1 MDSRRHSPGRRN
13 YSFVFSIGWRR
24 SRQQGSWPSW
34 EKIETQQGTWT
45 EPRLSNSCLFPLSGT
60 VRYRCTVTV
69 ECGAPR
75 ILKTAQSPK
84 YVTAKVAAR
93 ATNVRCNNR
102 LITSHSNSRPNIA
115 RDDIASGWQLEKHA
129 KQRPADLAGLAI
141 HTTKFSRPDRGRPYR
156 NAADLRGACFRVGR
170 RPHQCCTAIEN
181 YPHWHI
187 D

>member
-75 ILKTAQSPK
+75 ILKTAQSPR
-84 YVTAKVAAR
+84 YVTAKVATR

-115 RDDIASGWQLEKHA
+115 RDDIASCWQLQESCKN
-129 KQRPADLAGLAI
+129 KGQPIRLALPFI
-141 HTTKFSRPDRGRPYR
+141 PPYSQALTE
-156 NAADLRGACFRVGR
+156 AARAEMPLISAARAS
-170 RPHQCCTAIEN
+170 A
-181 YPHWHI
+181 
-187 D
+187 